1 VFVCTTSY
9 TILMGDLLPTQWA
22 YLAGIIDGEGGL
34 LFQAQKIEGRPI
46 KYSRRVQFY
55 FATLEPLRTVC
66 EWLDIPYRI
75 RRTRRIY
82 REGVYFDTYRAE
94 IPSKKLTWV
103 LTNCLPYLTL
113 KKNNV
118 KILIQVGET
127 NSQEEKER
135 LYQIWERHAW
145 KCEG

>member
-1 VFVCTTSY
+1 MFAHTTSY
-9 TILMGDLLPTQWA
+9 TTTMNDLLPTQWA

-34 LFQAQKIEGRPI
+34 LFQVLRREDRVPV
-46 KYSRRVQFY
+46 YSRRVQFY

-66 EWLDIPYRI
+66 EWLDIPYRV

-127 NSQEEKER
+127 NSLEEKER
-135 LYQIWERHAW
+135 LYRIWERHAW